1 MGGKDLIN
9 PCLPEEI
16 LLEVLERTCKYT
28 IDEEVF
34 EEAKRLYDEKIAQ
47 QTTNK
52 KKKKHN

>member
-34 EEAKRLYDEKIAQ
+34 EEAKKLYDEKLAQ
-47 QTTNK
+47 LSASK
-52 KKKKHN
+52 KVKTHN